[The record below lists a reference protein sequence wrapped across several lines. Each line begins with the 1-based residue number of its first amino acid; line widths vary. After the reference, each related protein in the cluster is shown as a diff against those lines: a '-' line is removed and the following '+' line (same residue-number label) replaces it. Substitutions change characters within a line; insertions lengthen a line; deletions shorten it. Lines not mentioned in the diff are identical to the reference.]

1 MIFFFQ
7 GYNLDRILFLLV
19 HSFIKF
25 KFQRTHMWSLGR
37 LWLTIKTFFGPLIKW
52 YGDHWRLIS
61 LVIFNIMIFS
71 SLVLPSH
78 PSLRYKS
85 FHPLPG
91 MVRRLCL
98 AVGAKVQLTVN
109 YVFWKL
115 SHRYEGSFQFFLN
128 FWLHKQFNWKTFDCW
143 INGWQVTMLRNWFLI
158 CRFGRCRNWPNGC
171 AVSESVWQSR

>member
-71 SLVLPSH
+71 SLVLPSN
-78 PSLRYKS
+78 PSLRLS

-98 AVGAKVQLTVN
+98 ALGAKVQLREN
-109 YVFWKL
+109 WQL
-115 SHRYEGSFQFFLN
+115 IASFESLVIVMREASIFFLN

-143 INGWQVTMLRNWFLI
+143 INGWQVTMLRNCFLI

-171 AVSESVWQSR
+171 AVPESV